1 MKHPINFLI
10 LCMALPI
17 VFSCSDDIDSIEEDV
32 QYKTVIENTDSI
44 NDENLYTLQTNRQ
57 NIISSLIF
65 YDKTTKTYTLGL
77 SDKDTV
83 DLGFTAKDMEWAKMI
98 VNELNKTKTTTN

>member
-1 MKHPINFLI
+1 
-10 LCMALPI
+10 MALPI

-32 QYKTVIENTDSI
+32 HHETVIENTDSM

-65 YDKTTKTYTLGL
+65 YDKTTKTYTLDL

-83 DLGFTAKDMEWAKMI
+83 NLGFTTKDIEWAKNT
-98 VNELNKTKTTTN
+98 VNELNKTTTN